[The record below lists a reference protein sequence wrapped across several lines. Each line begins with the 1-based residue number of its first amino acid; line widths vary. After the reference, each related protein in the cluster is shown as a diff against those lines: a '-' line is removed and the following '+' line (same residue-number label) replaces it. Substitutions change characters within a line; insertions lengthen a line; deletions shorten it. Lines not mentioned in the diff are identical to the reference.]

1 MSFSCYSNITSK
13 FVKQHSQGSWM
24 QRRAHHVVTSSPLE
38 EQEAHPNYSDHHTL
52 CVCVVLETSI
62 GSKLVQ
68 S

>member
-1 MSFSCYSNITSK
+1 M
-13 FVKQHSQGSWM
+13 
-24 QRRAHHVVTSSPLE
+24 VTSSPLE

>member
-1 MSFSCYSNITSK
+1 
-13 FVKQHSQGSWM
+13 
-24 QRRAHHVVTSSPLE
+24 VVTSSPLE

-52 CVCVVLETSI
+52 CVCVCVCVCVLETSI